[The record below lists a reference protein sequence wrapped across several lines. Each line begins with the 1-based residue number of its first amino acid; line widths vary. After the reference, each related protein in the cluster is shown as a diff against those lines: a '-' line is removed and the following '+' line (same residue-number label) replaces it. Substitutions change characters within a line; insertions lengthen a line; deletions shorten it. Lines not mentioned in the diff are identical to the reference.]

1 MSSATP
7 TPTRVRRLPVVGP
20 LRLGRPSDVWFKPAL
35 SVVAAVAAPS
45 LLLMTLGR
53 LDLAPYTMA
62 GSLCALY
69 AHNRPYAA
77 RAKVLAWVILG
88 MLGGLAVAL
97 VSASLTRNAVVLV
110 TVGALLAAVQKV
122 VCDATRVGPPAHVIL
137 TFVSSATLF
146 VPQTLGQVPGHLAL
160 AAAAGAWAWLVGMA
174 PAPLRP
180 HGPERRATAQA
191 LNAAAAYAETVRG
204 GEEGAGARSAAYAAV
219 HAAWQTLLAV
229 RNRPSTTRRALERL
243 VVRAEV
249 ALAAPADADPAR
261 LRAWARAVRGTGRIP
276 RTGDPRREDEG
287 LRLNGADARVDGA
300 DGRLDSAD
308 PRRTDRGARLD
319 GTDARPDSADPRPDG
334 ADPRRTDSGVRLG
347 GDGPRLDGVDPRVDG
362 TGPCLDGAEPR
373 RTDGGG
379 ARRDGDLRVDGTDAR
394 VDGTDSRPHDVGP
407 RGTDSGARLD
417 GADSRRTPGGARL
430 GGDGPRR
437 DDDPLR
443 ERDELVGVAAERAVA
458 PPPLWSR
465 LGPLAPVA
473 VRSALG
479 CALAGYVSLALGADR
494 PYWALVTAASLY
506 QANITLTWSRAVQRV
521 VGNLVGV
528 LLFAAVTPV
537 AQLGPLALVLCI
549 LACNFGA
556 EALIGR
562 NYWLGSVCVTPLAL
576 LVTELPGY
584 QPTGELV
591 TGRVVDT
598 LVGALVGFVAAL
610 AVTNRRAGRR
620 VERALTAVDRARE
633 HAARLA
639 ADPTSTPAA
648 LEAARR
654 GLAAAV
660 VDLRA
665 TADAAAGEW
674 WQRAL
679 PQERVVLAEQAAHRT
694 LAATVRRQGL
704 LPDPG
709 TTSTYT
715 HTEGASP

>member
-7 TPTRVRRLPVVGP
+7 TSARVRRLPVVGA

-35 SVVAAVAAPS
+35 SVVAAVAPPS

-53 LDLAPYTMA
+53 LDLVPYTMA

-110 TVGALLAAVQKV
+110 TVGALLAAVQKA

-137 TFVSSATLF
+137 TFVSSAALF
-146 VPQTLGQVPGHLAL
+146 VPQTLGQAPGHLAL
-160 AAAAGAWAWLVGMA
+160 AAAAGVWAWLVGMA

-191 LNAAAAYAETVRG
+191 LNAAAAYAETARG

-261 LRAWARAVRGTGRIP
+261 LRSWARAVRGTGRIP
-276 RTGDPRREDEG
+276 RTGDPRREDDG
-287 LRLNGADARVDGA
+287 LRREDDGLRPDAAGSLPDGA
-300 DGRLDSAD
+300 G
-308 PRRTDRGARLD
+308 PCRTDGGARLD
-319 GTDARPDSADPRPDG
+319 DDSL
-334 ADPRRTDSGVRLG
+334 RR
-347 GDGPRLDGVDPRVDG
+347 
-362 TGPCLDGAEPR
+362 E
-373 RTDGGG
+373 
-379 ARRDGDLRVDGTDAR
+379 GDLI
-394 VDGTDSRPHDVGP
+394 
-407 RGTDSGARLD
+407 
-417 GADSRRTPGGARL
+417 
-430 GGDGPRR
+430 
-437 DDDPLR
+437 R

-458 PPPLWSR
+458 PRPLWSR

-479 CALAGYVSLALGADR
+479 CALAGYVSLALGAER

-528 LLFAAVTPV
+528 LLFAAVAPV

-598 LVGALVGFVAAL
+598 LVGALVGFVAAV

-620 VERALTAVDRARE
+620 VERALTTVDRARE
-633 HAARLA
+633 LATRLA
-639 ADPTSTPAA
+639 ADPSSTPAA

-694 LAATVRRQGL
+694 LAATVRRRGL

-715 HTEGASP
+715 YTEGASP

>member
-1 MSSATP
+1 MSSTGSATP
-7 TPTRVRRLPVVGP
+7 ARVHRLPVVGA

-35 SVVAAVAAPS
+35 SVVAAVAPPS
-45 LLLMTLGR
+45 LLLVALGR
-53 LDLAPYTMA
+53 LDLAAYTMA

-97 VSASLTRNAVVLV
+97 VAASLTRDAVVLV
-110 TVGALLAAVQKV
+110 TVGALLAAVQKA

-160 AAAAGAWAWLVGMA
+160 AAGAGAWAWLVGMA

-191 LNAAAAYAETVRG
+191 LDAAAAYAAAAARG
-204 GEEGAGARSAAYAAV
+204 GEGAAGARSAAYAAV
-219 HAAWQTLLAV
+219 HAAWQTLLAAGTT
-229 RNRPSTTRRALERL
+229 RPSTTRGALERL

-249 ALAAPADADPAR
+249 ALAAPTDADPT
-261 LRAWARAVRGTGRIP
+261 LLHTWARAVRGTGRIP
-276 RTGDPRREDEG
+276 RTGDPRRAGEGVRRDEES
-287 LRLNGADARVDGA
+287 LRGAGDDLRRGNADTRRVD
-300 DGRLDSAD
+300 
-308 PRRTDRGARLD
+308 
-319 GTDARPDSADPRPDG
+319 
-334 ADPRRTDSGVRLG
+334 
-347 GDGPRLDGVDPRVDG
+347 DGPRPTADAPRQRPGGLRGVGHAVPLDD
-362 TGPCLDGAEPR
+362 
-373 RTDGGG
+373 
-379 ARRDGDLRVDGTDAR
+379 
-394 VDGTDSRPHDVGP
+394 DSRPFDDRSRP
-407 RGTDSGARLD
+407 RA
-417 GADSRRTPGGARL
+417 
-430 GGDGPRR
+430 DGPRR
-437 DDDPLR
+437 TSGGPLR
-443 ERDELVGVAAERAVA
+443 EVRGVRRVDGDSLPVDAGPPPMGDGPHRTGKVPPATGDLPRAERDELLGVDAERDV
-458 PPPLWSR
+458 PPRPLWTR
-465 LGPLAPVA
+465 LERLRPVA
-473 VRSALG
+473 LRTALG
-479 CALAGYVSLALGADR
+479 CALAGYAALALGAER

-506 QANITLTWSRAVQRV
+506 QANVTLTWSRAVQRV
-521 VGNLVGV
+521 VGNVVGV

-598 LVGALVGFVAAL
+598 LVGALVGFAAAV
-610 AVTNRRAGRR
+610 AVTDRRAGRR
-620 VERALTAVDRARE
+620 VERALTAVHRARE
-633 HAARLA
+633 HAARLVAGPA
-639 ADPTSTPAA
+639 ATPAA

-674 WQRAL
+674 WRRAL

-709 TTSTYT
+709 TSTHT